1 MNKAKLSLLLGGSL
15 VSGLAMAAPPQF
27 GEWTAERTGN
37 ITTIDA
43 CTGRT
48 NIVSC
53 SVLVEDTGF
62 IQVQV
67 KDTDGNNY
75 IQSIIADGLAD
86 GATGDDTSTPFWDE
100 NYIRI
105 KFQAQLST
113 LPNFTWGDP
122 GFMGK
127 QAILDA
133 EVTSGNTWFEA
144 TTTIATGWGLDIL
157 YAGAQGQ
164 GAQVAV
170 DLTTDFWTT
179 TGGVIDPATGKGEYN
194 GMFDTRFYYQA
205 YNDASGAIIGRVID
219 IDQDLSLQT
228 VNPQFGPG
236 TNIDDR
242 QYFLYMDRSGV
253 LLNNLGSGV
262 WGSSTD
268 SVAAIDD
275 PFTGPNADTTLPN
288 GAAWVADG
296 AVEWGDGAPN
306 SSDPSVIGEQV
317 IAFYIGQEV
326 STAGFGANGKS
337 TFYHLQVDDTG
348 SYDNAMEYSQ
358 AGSGF
363 EDPSIFET
371 DPVTGVTTTALGGYS
386 DWFNGAES
394 TVFTPKWGM
403 RTGLNVMP
411 DATGIFPN

>member
-1 MNKAKLSLLLGGSL
+1 MNKAKLTLLLGGSL

-27 GEWTAERTGN
+27 GEWSAERTGN
-37 ITTIDA
+37 TTNIDA
-43 CTGRT
+43 CSGRT

-53 SVLVEDTGF
+53 QVLVEDTGF

-113 LPNFTWGDP
+113 LPNFTSGDP

-133 EVTSGNTWFEA
+133 EVSSGNTWFEA

-157 YAGAQGQ
+157 YAGAQSQ

-205 YNDASGAIIGRVID
+205 YNDASGAIIGRIID

-253 LLNNLGSGV
+253 LLENLGSGV

-268 SVAAIDD
+268 TAGLGIDD
-275 PFTGPNADTTLPN
+275 PFTGPNV
-288 GAAWVADG
+288 GSDG
-296 AVEWGDGAPN
+296 AIEWGDGAPT
-306 SSDPSVIGEQV
+306 SSDPSVLGEQI

-326 STAGFGANGKS
+326 STAGFGNEGKS
-337 TFYHLQVDDTG
+337 TFYHLQVDETG
-348 SYDNAMEYSQ
+348 SYDAVYEYSQ

-363 EDPSIFET
+363 EDPSIFQT
-371 DPVTGVTTTALGGYS
+371 DPVTGDTYTALGGYS

-394 TVFTPKWGM
+394 TVFEPKWGA
-403 RTGLNVMP
+403 RTGLNVLP
-411 DATGIFPN
+411 DATGIDPIPGRTIWMP

>member
-1 MNKAKLSLLLGGSL
+1 MSKARLSLLLGGTL
-15 VSGLAMAAPPQF
+15 AASGLAVAAPPQF
-27 GEWTAERTGN
+27 GEWTAERNGN
-37 ITTIDA
+37 ITDIEA
-43 CTGRT
+43 CANRT

-53 SVLVEDTGF
+53 QVLVEDTGF

-75 IQSIIADGLAD
+75 IQSIIADGIAD
-86 GATGDDTSTPFWDE
+86 GATGDATNTPFWDE

-113 LPNFTWGDP
+113 LAMFTFGDP

-157 YAGAQGQ
+157 YAGAQSQ
-164 GAQVAV
+164 GATVAV

-179 TGGVIDPATGKGEYN
+179 EGGVIDPNTGKGQYN

-205 YNDASGAIIGRVID
+205 YNDASGAIIGRIID

-236 TNIDDR
+236 TNANDR
-242 QYFLYMDRSGV
+242 QYFLFMDRSGV
-253 LLNNLGSGV
+253 LLENLGSGV

-268 SVAAIDD
+268 STANIDD
-275 PFTGPNADTTLPN
+275 PFTGPNV
-288 GAAWVADG
+288 GHDG
-296 AVEWGDGAPN
+296 AVEWGDGTPD
-306 SSDPSVIGEQV
+306 SSDPLVLGEQV

-326 STAGFGANGKS
+326 STAGFGQEGKS

-348 SYDNAMEYSQ
+348 SYDNIYEYSQ
-358 AGSGF
+358 AGTGF
-363 EDPSIFET
+363 EDPSIFTT
-371 DPVTGVTTTALGGYS
+371 DPVTGDTYTALGGYS
-386 DWFNGAES
+386 DWFNGTES
-394 TVFTPKWGM
+394 TVFEPRWGD

-411 DATGIFPN
+411 DATGIDPIPGRQPWAP